1 MYLSVSTIF
10 TFLQLPAFV
19 VFYINDAH
27 NWETYGNSQW
37 WLFLITTWAPFN
49 NVNKYMYLLGLMMM
63 MMILFVL

>member
-27 NWETYGNSQW
+27 N
-37 WLFLITTWAPFN
+37 
-49 NVNKYMYLLGLMMM
+49 
-63 MMILFVL
+63 